1 MPDCRR
7 GWPNVATDG
16 GRFYRVFENLDE
28 LVSVVETAR
37 GVLVSGS
44 CVVPRGHVLDLLDDL
59 REALPAEMEEAHAIL
74 EQRTDILVTAEDAAR
89 RMVEEARAEAAQVR
103 AEAQDEAEQGLALAR
118 GQAESMLAAART
130 ESQALAQQGRADFE
144 RAVTAGQREHD
155 RLVSEMDVH
164 QSAHSE
170 AERLLADSS
179 HRAAATL
186 AEASARADRVSAE
199 ADEYVEG
206 KLAEFAATLTRTLR
220 SVEAGRGKLRE
231 RQPPVAREPGPEPY
245 DQDSQPYPG

>member
-1 MPDCRR
+1 M
-7 GWPNVATDG
+7 ATDG

-44 CVVPRGHVLDLLDDL
+44 CVIPRGHVLDLLDDL

-74 EQRTDILVTAEDAAR
+74 EQRTDILVTAEDSAR
-89 RMVEEARAEAAQVR
+89 RMVEEARAEAARVR
-103 AEAQDEAEQGLALAR
+103 AEAEDEAEQGLALAR
-118 GQAESMLAAART
+118 GQAESTLAAART
-130 ESQALAQQGRADFE
+130 ESQALAEQGRADFE

-164 QSAHSE
+164 QSAHSQ
-170 AERLLADSS
+170 AEELLADSS
-179 HRAAATL
+179 HRAGATL

-199 ADEYVEG
+199 ADEYVEA
-206 KLAEFAATLTRTLR
+206 KLAGFAATLTRTLR

-231 RQPPVAREPGPEPY
+231 RQPAPRGAGPEPF
-245 DQDSQPYPG
+245 DQDSEPYPA

>member
-1 MPDCRR
+1 
-7 GWPNVATDG
+7 VANDG

-74 EQRTDILVTAEDAAR
+74 EQRTDILVTAEDEARRLVSDARVEAAR
-89 RMVEEARAEAAQVR
+89 VR

-118 GQAESMLAAART
+118 GQAESTLAAART
-130 ESQALAQQGRADFE
+130 ESQALAQQGRADYE
-144 RAVTAGQREHD
+144 RAVTAGRTEHD
-155 RLVSEMDVH
+155 RLVSDTDVH
-164 QSAHSE
+164 QSAQARAEQLVAE
-170 AERLLADSS
+170 ASS
-179 HRAAATL
+179 SAQATL
-186 AEASARADRVSAE
+186 AEASARAERIGAE
-199 ADEYVEG
+199 ADEYVEV

-231 RQPPVAREPGPEPY
+231 RHPTGEPQRGGPELF
-245 DQDSQPYPG
+245 DQDAANG